1 MSMRTVSAVFLF
13 LFSVGIS
20 KVSLAQG
27 TTPPAAPSQQDLG
40 QKAVDYIT
48 SHFGIDPTNLVPETH
63 KPLTSAGNWSIS
75 KKLPPACANIRFPCV
90 LLSYRQPGTNVL
102 CQWTMLLKSD
112 GEDRIL
118 LDLNEDAARYFTK
131 KIYGKE
137 GLKTGFDE
145 ISGGKLIS
153 SPRPIYPEN
162 AKLNHIQGSVKLLAR
177 VDETGHIS
185 DIKLISGPELL
196 RGSSIDTVKH
206 WLYEPLK
213 IDSVPISIRTVIT
226 VNYAF
231 N

>member
-1 MSMRTVSAVFLF
+1 MSMRTVSAVFLL
-13 LFSVGIS
+13 LFSAGIS

-27 TTPPAAPSQQDLG
+27 TTPSAAPSQQNLG

-63 KPLTSAGNWSIS
+63 KPLTTAGKWSIS
-75 KKLPPACANIRFPCV
+75 KNLPPACANIRFPCV

-131 KIYGKE
+131 KIYGKDS
-137 GLKTGFDE
+137 LKTGFDE
-145 ISGGKLIS
+145 ISGGELIS
-153 SPRPIYPEN
+153 SPQPIYPFN
-162 AKLNHIQGSVKLLAR
+162 AKMNRIQGSIKLLAHI
-177 VDETGHIS
+177 DEAGHIS
-185 DIKLISGPELL
+185 EIKVISGPELL
-196 RGSSIDTVKH
+196 RGSAIDAVKR

-213 IDSVPISIRTVIT
+213 IDSVPISIRTQII

-231 N
+231 S